1 MLQWDFR
8 GRVNRSIVPFSLWA
22 YAVACETV
30 AAIPAEISRPTRK
43 VSGGDLG
50 DPILACV
57 VLVAFVLGLYM
68 LAKGI
73 LTSAALLDGQTEGG
87 IVGWLAGVVMLVLG
101 SLLVF
106 APLIGMAT
114 HPRTRTA
121 GADFAFMAMKAL
133 MFVAGMVCL
142 AGGMLGFF
150 RMESPAEEIGLGVI
164 ATLFVLTPVILQ
176 LAEK

>member
-1 MLQWDFR
+1 ML
-8 GRVNRSIVPFSLWA
+8 A
-22 YAVACETV
+22 
-30 AAIPAEISRPTRK
+30 
-43 VSGGDLG
+43 
-50 DPILACV
+50 
-57 VLVAFVLGLYM
+57 AFVLGLYM

-73 LTSAALLDGQTEGG
+73 LTSAALLDGRIEGG
-87 IVGWLAGVVMLVLG
+87 IMGWLTGMAMLVLG

-114 HPRTRTA
+114 HPRTRST
-121 GADFAFMAMKAL
+121 GADFAFLAMKAL

-142 AGGMLGFF
+142 VGGMLEFF
-150 RMESPAEEIGLGVI
+150 RVESHTEEIGLGVI

>member
-1 MLQWDFR
+1 MCPSSLF
-8 GRVNRSIVPFSLWA
+8 SIWA
-22 YAVACETV
+22 HALACETM
-30 AAIPAEISRPTRK
+30 AAIPAEISRPARR

-50 DPILACV
+50 DPVLAAV
-57 VLVAFVLGLYM
+57 VLAAFVLGLYM
-68 LAKGI
+68 LAKGT
-73 LTSAALLDGQTEGG
+73 LTSAALLDGRIQAG
-87 IVGWLAGVVMLVLG
+87 IMGQLAGMVMLVLG

-142 AGGMLGFF
+142 AGGMLEFF
-150 RMESPAEEIGLGVI
+150 RMESPAEEVGLGVI

-176 LAEK
+176 PAEK